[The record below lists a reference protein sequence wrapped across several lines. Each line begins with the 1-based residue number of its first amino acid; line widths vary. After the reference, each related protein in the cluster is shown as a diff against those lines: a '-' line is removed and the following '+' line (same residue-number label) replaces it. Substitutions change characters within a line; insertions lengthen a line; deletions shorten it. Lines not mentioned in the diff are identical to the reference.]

1 MINITNVQ
9 IEKLKP
15 YRVDIEEHLKNDDIQ
30 TFLDKINDL
39 IVDNILAN
47 DDEPDGEG
55 IELQRVYDQ
64 IYNQN

>member
-1 MINITNVQ
+1 VINITNVQ

-15 YRVDIEEHLKNDDIQ
+15 YLVDIEEHLKNDDIQ

>member
-15 YRVDIEEHLKNDDIQ
+15 YLVDIEEHLKNDDIQ

>member
-15 YRVDIEEHLKNDDIQ
+15 YLVDIEEHLKNDDIQ

-55 IELQRVYDQ
+55 IDLQRVYDQ